1 VEAQRDPFEAALAA
15 LRRKERTKRELV
27 EWLERRGFG
36 DDEVE
41 AALNR
46 LAAAGELDDERFAH
60 RYAEDKRT
68 LSGWGAERIRDAL
81 LAKGIDGAT
90 ADAALASDSH
100 ADQVERARVLL
111 VRRGRPL
118 TDNAERQRA
127 LEYLARRGYDYEI
140 VYEAVSRTRDPSHTP
155 SP

>member
-1 VEAQRDPFEAALAA
+1 VEAQRDPFEVALAA
-15 LRRKERTKRELV
+15 LRRKERTTHELA

-36 DDEVE
+36 HDEVE

-60 RYAEDKRT
+60 RYAEDKRA

-81 LAKGIDGAT
+81 LAKGIDSAT
-90 ADAALASDSH
+90 TDAALASDSH
-100 ADQVERARVLL
+100 ADQVERARTLL
-111 VRRGRPL
+111 VRRARPL

-140 VYEAVSRTRDPSHTP
+140 AYEAVRTSSRRAA
-155 SP
+155 